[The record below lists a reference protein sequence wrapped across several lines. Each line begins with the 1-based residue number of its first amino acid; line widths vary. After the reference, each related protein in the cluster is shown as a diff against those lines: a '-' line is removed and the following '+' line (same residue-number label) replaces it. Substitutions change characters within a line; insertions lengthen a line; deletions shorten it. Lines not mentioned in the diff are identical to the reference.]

1 MSFLAKERVD
11 NDKNI
16 KQRQRSMLG
25 SVQKQRDELRA
36 KLEAITQQKQQ
47 VDTTY
52 SVTVDQANQASQKD
66 QQLVSEYSEV
76 VVVDQTNNGE
86 YERMKNELEELRNRN
101 KDLEEYYDENT
112 KKTNNAHK
120 VLTDYEKLQQTV
132 QQLQTELES
141 VRKQSAEQQ
150 KQPIVIADRKQS
162 AEQQKQ
168 PIVIADRKQSAEQQK
183 QPIVITDRKQ
193 SAEQQKQPIVIT
205 DHLCF
210 TGGCKTQDKA
220 TQKPSTTDAVVP
232 L

>member
-1 MSFLAKERVD
+1 MLSFLAKERVD

-47 VDTTY
+47 VDTT
-52 SVTVDQANQASQKD
+52 SLVTVDQASQKD
-66 QQLVSEYSEV
+66 QQLVSECSEV
-76 VVVDQTNNGE
+76 DVVDQTNNGE
-86 YERMKNELEELRNRN
+86 YERMRKELEELRNRN

-132 QQLQTELES
+132 QQLQAELEL

-150 KQPIVIADRKQS
+150 KQPIV
-162 AEQQKQ
+162 
-168 PIVIADRKQSAEQQK
+168 
-183 QPIVITDRKQ
+183 T
-193 SAEQQKQPIVIT
+193 T

-210 TGGCKTQDKA
+210 TGGCETQDEA